1 LPQTVAALHFIAF
14 TCLLL
19 HRLFLTF
26 GAVVVLN
33 TL

>member
-1 LPQTVAALHFIAF
+1 VAALHFIAF

-26 GAVVVLN
+26 GAVVVHN